1 MSTKQKD
8 DKHVVYSVK
17 VSPDQA
23 AVLDKICET
32 IGVNSYQMF
41 QMFAYTMARASAIY
55 RRR

>member
-23 AVLDKICET
+23 AVLDVKTVGEILSEHP
-32 IGVNSYQMF
+32 IIQKL
-41 QMFAYTMARASAIY
+41 I
-55 RRR
+55 